1 MIIKRDFYLNQLI
14 ERMHNGMIK
23 VITGL
28 RRSGKSYLMNKLFY
42 EYLKSIGI
50 DDDHIIMLQ
59 FDVEENE
66 NLLDRH
72 VLAEYLRNRLSDNE
86 QYYFLLDEIQEVD
99 QFEKVLNSF
108 LRKENVD
115 LYVTGSNS
123 RFLSTDIKT
132 ELRGRGDE
140 IHVYPLSF
148 AEFYSAKQ
156 GNIDDVW
163 NEYMIYGGLPM
174 ILSRPSDEQKSKYLK
189 DLFDETYIKDIVE
202 RNKVKNISELE
213 ELIDLMAS
221 SVGSLANPNRISN
234 TFLSVKKT
242 TVDPQTVK
250 NYLMHLENAFLLS
263 EVKRYD
269 VKGRKYINTPL
280 KYYFEDIGLRNA
292 RLNFRQLEEPHLM
305 ENIVYSELRMR
316 GYNIDVGV
324 VETNEREEDRYIR
337 KQLEIDFIANKGNDK
352 FYIQVSQGLSV
363 PGKREQEIASLIK
376 VRDGFKKVLIRKDN
390 PISYID
396 EDGIYNLNLYDFL
409 LGRKDLNNQRSAV
422 LKTML

>member
-148 AEFYSAKQ
+148 AELYSAKQ

-213 ELIDLMAS
+213 KLIDLMAS

-292 RLNFRQLEEPHLM
+292 RLNFRRLDEPHLM
-305 ENIVYSELRMR
+305 ESIVYSELRMR

-409 LGRKDLNNQRSAV
+409 LGRKDLNN
-422 LKTML
+422 

>member
-163 NEYMIYGGLPM
+163 NEYMIYGGLPI

-352 FYIQVSQGLSV
+352 LYIQVSQGLSV

-409 LGRKDLNNQRSAV
+409 LGRKDLNN
-422 LKTML
+422 

>member
-163 NEYMIYGGLPM
+163 NEYMIYGGLPI

-213 ELIDLMAS
+213 ELIDVMAS

-409 LGRKDLNNQRSAV
+409 LGRKDLNN
-422 LKTML
+422 

>member
-163 NEYMIYGGLPM
+163 NEYMIYGGLPI

-213 ELIDLMAS
+213 ELIDVMAS

-269 VKGRKYINTPL
+269 VKGRKYISTPL

-409 LGRKDLNNQRSAV
+409 LGRKDLNN
-422 LKTML
+422 

>member
-50 DDDHIIMLQ
+50 NDDHIIMLQ

-66 NLLDRH
+66 GLLDRH
-72 VLAEYLRNRLSDNE
+72 VLAEYLRNRLTDNE
-86 QYYFLLDEIQEVD
+86 HYYFLLDEIQEVD

-140 IHVYPLSF
+140 IHIYPLSF

-156 GNIDDVW
+156 GNIDDAW

-174 ILSRPSDEQKSKYLK
+174 ILSRSSEEQKSRYLK
-189 DLFDETYIKDIVE
+189 DLLDETYIKDIVE
-202 RNKVKNISELE
+202 RNKVRNISDLE
-213 ELIDLMAS
+213 DLIDVIAS
-221 SVGSLANPNRISN
+221 SIGSLANPNRISN

-242 TVDPQTVK
+242 TVDPQTVR
-250 NYLMHLENAFLLS
+250 NYLVYLENAFLLS

-269 VKGRKYINTPL
+269 VRGRKYINTPL
-280 KYYFEDIGLRNA
+280 KYYFEDIGIRNA

-305 ENIVYSELRMR
+305 ENIVYNELRMR

-337 KQLEIDFIANKGNDK
+337 KQLEIDFIANKGSNK
-352 FYIQVSQGLSV
+352 YYIQVAQGLSA
-363 PGKREQEIASLIK
+363 PGKREQETASLIK

-390 PISYID
+390 PVSYID

-409 LGRKDLNNQRSAV
+409 LGRKDLNN
-422 LKTML
+422 

>member
-409 LGRKDLNNQRSAV
+409 LGRKDLNN
-422 LKTML
+422 

>member
-213 ELIDLMAS
+213 ELIDVMAS

-269 VKGRKYINTPL
+269 VKRRKYINTPL

-292 RLNFRQLEEPHLM
+292 SLNFRQLEEPHLM

-409 LGRKDLNNQRSAV
+409 LGRKDLNN
-422 LKTML
+422 

>member
-1 MIIKRDFYLNQLI
+1 MERLNVLLEDVSCI
-14 ERMHNGMIK
+14 NPEICSNG
-23 VITGL
+23 
-28 RRSGKSYLMNKLFY
+28 N
-42 EYLKSIGI
+42 
-50 DDDHIIMLQ
+50 Q
-59 FDVEENE
+59 Q
-66 NLLDRH
+66 
-72 VLAEYLRNRLSDNE
+72 NE

-409 LGRKDLNNQRSAV
+409 LGRKDLNN
-422 LKTML
+422 

>member
-163 NEYMIYGGLPM
+163 NEYMIYGGLPI

-292 RLNFRQLEEPHLM
+292 RLNFRRLDEPHLM
-305 ENIVYSELRMR
+305 ESIVYSELRMR

-409 LGRKDLNNQRSAV
+409 LGRKDLNN
-422 LKTML
+422 

>member
-72 VLAEYLRNRLSDNE
+72 VLAEYLRKRLSDNE

-213 ELIDLMAS
+213 ELIDVMAS

-269 VKGRKYINTPL
+269 VKRRKYINTPL

-292 RLNFRQLEEPHLM
+292 SLNFRQLEEPHLM

-409 LGRKDLNNQRSAV
+409 LGRKDLNN
-422 LKTML
+422 

>member
-163 NEYMIYGGLPM
+163 NEYMIYSGLP
-174 ILSRPSDEQKSKYLK
+174 IIPSRPSDEQKSKYLK

-213 ELIDLMAS
+213 ELIDVMAS

-409 LGRKDLNNQRSAV
+409 LGRKDLNN
-422 LKTML
+422 